1 MSEDQGLPR
10 TPDEVRE
17 FMDGLSFEPE
27 PSAQQQKKLL
37 ESLPEPGSP
46 VMVVRSIRL
55 PVDLHERVKKVAEAR
70 GVPATTLI
78 REWIE
83 VELSALENDQPI
95 SRADALRALAALR
108 PVGDNHAA

>member
-10 TPDEVRE
+10 TPDEVRT
-17 FMDGLSFEPE
+17 FMDELTFEPAPTPE
-27 PSAQQQKKLL
+27 QQQKLL
-37 ESLPEPGSP
+37 DTLPDRSTP

-55 PVDLHERVKKVAEAR
+55 PGDLHERVKKVAAQR

-83 VELSALENDQPI
+83 LELSALENDQPI

-108 PVGDNHAA
+108 PVGGNHAA

>member
-10 TPDEVRE
+10 TPDEVRA
-17 FMDGLSFEPE
+17 FMDDLTFEPAPAPE
-27 PSAQQQKKLL
+27 QEKTLL
-37 ESLPEPGSP
+37 DELPERGTP

-55 PVDLHERVKKVAEAR
+55 PGDLHERVKKVAAQR
-70 GVPATTLI
+70 GVPTTTLI

-83 VELSALENDQPI
+83 LELSALENDEPI

-108 PVGDNHAA
+108 PVGGNHAA